1 MVDMGNDREI
11 ADVGE
16 IHVGDAVLLGRW
28 FGVRNDA
35 SALKFYS
42 WGLVGVAVSLKSPEI
57 HGTTERKTVTRS
69 GKYQEPKEANS
80 HERQGNLA
88 QPRDQ
93 ERSSHP
99 YQECC

>member
-1 MVDMGNDREI
+1 MVNMGNDREI

-16 IHVGDAVLLGRW
+16 IHVSDAVLLGRW
-28 FGVRNDA
+28 FGVRNGA

-57 HGTTERKTVTRS
+57 YGTTVSGTTGKTVTRS

-80 HERQGNLA
+80 HERQGNSA
-88 QPRDQ
+88 
-93 ERSSHP
+93 
-99 YQECC
+99 

>member
-1 MVDMGNDREI
+1 MDGARDLQNAIREGRLAMVNMGNDREI

-42 WGLVGVAVSLKSPEI
+42 WGLMGSAVSLKSPEI

-80 HERQGNLA
+80 H
-88 QPRDQ
+88 
-93 ERSSHP
+93 
-99 YQECC
+99 